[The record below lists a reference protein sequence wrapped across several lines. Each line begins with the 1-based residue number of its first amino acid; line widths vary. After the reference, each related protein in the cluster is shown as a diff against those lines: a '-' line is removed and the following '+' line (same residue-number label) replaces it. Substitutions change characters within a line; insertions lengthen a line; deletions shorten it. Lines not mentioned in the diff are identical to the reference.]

1 MEVSSD
7 FMVSMIFGNVV
18 IIFVIIILIIAI
30 IVMFKG
36 KKRIKNP
43 EYAKNVLIQNGF
55 SLADITSDFA
65 ETGEVLNATKATKND
80 MEIYMFNTYPNA
92 SAKFID
98 NIVNSENNQPTAPMM
113 TNIGGSMTTWYTSNG
128 KFFKIN
134 RDSTSATI
142 LICNEANKKEI
153 NDVYRSMFN

>member
-1 MEVSSD
+1 
-7 FMVSMIFGNVV
+7 
-18 IIFVIIILIIAI
+18 
-30 IVMFKG
+30 
-36 KKRIKNP
+36 
-43 EYAKNVLIQNGF
+43 
-55 SLADITSDFA
+55 
-65 ETGEVLNATKATKND
+65 
-80 MEIYMFNTYPNA
+80 MFNTYPNA